1 MITIDI
7 PIRDPKKPPKLT
19 FPDRCVNCG
28 KPKLRTWS
36 VKLNTG
42 AQKRGQMVQLEFDV
56 PLCADC
62 IAKENRIGNVTWIPF
77 FLAGLLVCAV
87 VFVPVWLL
95 SPVGPTPQTYEL
107 PYVLG
112 AAAGMVAGIIVGTL
126 VEFGLK
132 LLLTPAYG
140 KLLLQRPLTI
150 LSVLSDSENLIGIS
164 TRFAENRKILK
175 LTFENDEIGREFIA
189 MNPQEIG

>member
-1 MITIDI
+1 MVTVDI
-7 PIRDPKKPPKLT
+7 PIKDPKKPPKLT

-28 KPKLRTWS
+28 KPKSRTWA

-42 AQKRGQMVQLEFDV
+42 AQKKGQMIQLEMDV

-62 IAKENRIGNVTWIPF
+62 VTKENRIGNVTWIPF
-77 FLAGLLVCAV
+77 FAVGILVCAV
-87 VFVPVWLL
+87 VFVPVMLVA
-95 SPVGPTPQTYEL
+95 PEGTNPNTYMF

-112 AAAGMVAGIIVGTL
+112 ASVGMAAGMLVGTL

-132 LLLTPAYG
+132 LLMAPIYG
-140 KLLLQRPLTI
+140 KLLLKRPLTVI
-150 LSVLSDSENLIGIS
+150 SVLNDSENLIGFS

-175 LTFENDEIGREFIA
+175 ITFENDEIAGEFRSL
-189 MNPQEIG
+189 NPQEKL

>member
-1 MITIDI
+1 MITVDI

-28 KPKLRTWS
+28 KPKARTWS
-36 VKLNTG
+36 SKLNTG
-42 AQKRGQMVQLEFDV
+42 AQKRGQMVQVELDV
-56 PLCADC
+56 PLCTDC

-77 FLAGLLVCAV
+77 FLVGLLACAV

-112 AAAGMVAGIIVGTL
+112 AAAGLLAGIIIGTL

-132 LLLTPAYG
+132 LLLAPVYG

-150 LSVLSDSENLIGIS
+150 FSVLSDSENLIGIS
-164 TRFAENRKILK
+164 TRFAENKKILK
-175 LTFENDEIGREFIA
+175 LTFENDEIGREFAA
-189 MNPQEIG
+189 MNPQEN